1 MPKSVVKTGDLFR
14 MGFGQSVA
22 LTPLGLITSVSAC
35 INGGKLMQPHFV
47 TKITNS
53 QGSVLYEKSP
63 TTLKNVL
70 KSSVSST
77 LNPLLYAVVNSGG
90 GKHAKVDGYDI
101 CGKTGVLPI
110 YYDIKLLG
118 EIKPQVFFIY
128 WIR

>member
-1 MPKSVVKTGDLFR
+1 MYVNDWGNCTFTSALHSPVARMELKQAINSGRGVFR
-14 MGFGQSVA
+14 
-22 LTPLGLITSVSAC
+22 
-35 INGGKLMQPHFV
+35 N
-47 TKITNS
+47 
-53 QGSVLYEKSP
+53 Y
-63 TTLKNVL
+63 KNVL

-77 LNPLLYAVVNSGG
+77 LSPLLYAVVNSGG

-101 CGKTGVLPI
+101 CGKTGVLNI